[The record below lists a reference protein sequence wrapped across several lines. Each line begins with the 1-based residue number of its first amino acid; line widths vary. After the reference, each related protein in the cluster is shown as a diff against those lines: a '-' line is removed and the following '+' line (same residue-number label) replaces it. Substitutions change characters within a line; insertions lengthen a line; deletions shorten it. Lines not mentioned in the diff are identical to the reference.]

1 MKKILLDE
9 RHLLY
14 IVSFLIVV
22 LLTAQFVAA
31 ETTPTEKLQKADELS
46 KKSFETADEAKRTGD
61 IGLARNALELATEAT
76 ALLSEVVE
84 EISVVITEVL
94 DEKKKE
100 EYCSFAQLSLSTHYN
115 VSKAITQTIYSTTY
129 IAQTSTSPKTVIDAK
144 KIFKN
149 ANELMLKLENIKNK
163 IIEILRACGIEPVI
177 PEPYKSSEEEKLKF
191 KEIEPASPV

>member
-144 KIFKN
+144 KIFKD

-177 PEPYKSSEEEKLKF
+177 PEPYKSPEEKKLKI

>member
-14 IVSFLIVV
+14 VVSFLIVV
-22 LLTAQFVAA
+22 LLTAQFVTA
-31 ETTPTEKLQKADELS
+31 ETTPTEKLQRADELS
-46 KKSFETADEAKRTGD
+46 KNSFETADEAKRTGD

-144 KIFKN
+144 KIFKD

-163 IIEILRACGIEPVI
+163 IIETLRACGIEPVI
-177 PEPYKSSEEEKLKF
+177 PEPYKSPEEEKLKI

>member
-46 KKSFETADEAKRTGD
+46 KKSFETANEAKRTGD

-144 KIFKN
+144 KIFKD
-149 ANELMLKLENIKNK
+149 ANELIQKVEQIKNK
-163 IIEILRACGIEPVI
+163 IIEILRACGIEPII
-177 PEPYKSSEEEKLKF
+177 PKPYKSLEEKKLKI

>member
-46 KKSFETADEAKRTGD
+46 KKSFETANEAKRTGD

-144 KIFKN
+144 KIFKD

-163 IIEILRACGIEPVI
+163 IIEILRACGIEPII
-177 PEPYKSSEEEKLKF
+177 PKPYKSPEEEKLKF

>member
-144 KIFKN
+144 KIFKD
-149 ANELMLKLENIKNK
+149 ANELIQKVEQIKNK
-163 IIEILRACGIEPVI
+163 IIEILRACGIEPII
-177 PEPYKSSEEEKLKF
+177 PKPYKSLEEKKLKI